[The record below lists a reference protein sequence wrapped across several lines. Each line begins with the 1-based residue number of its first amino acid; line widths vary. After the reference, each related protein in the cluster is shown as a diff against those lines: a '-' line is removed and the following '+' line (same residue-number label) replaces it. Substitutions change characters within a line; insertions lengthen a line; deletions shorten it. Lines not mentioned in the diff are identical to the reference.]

1 MSSNWVKG
9 EYSSPRKKYKSGR
22 QCTWILPSG
31 KRCNKRACGYFFCKE
46 HFIAATH
53 VEAGLMSC
61 EMGSWMVRSIMRD
74 GFIHT

>member
-22 QCTWILPSG
+22 QCTWILPNG
-31 KRCNKRACGYFFCKE
+31 KRCSKKACGYFFCKE

-53 VEAGLMSC
+53 MESGLMHC
-61 EMGSWMVRSIMRD
+61 EMGRML
-74 GFIHT
+74 